1 MSRDFLGY
9 SEHDSARVS
18 RQRSFAIEV
27 HPNLFSFLEIF
38 KAQTFGMEF
47 FWVLIFGPIR
57 SSLSVE
63 IRSTPPPPG
72 KILVPSTDCD
82 VISCNGQVVKRSFK
96 PYQNEHDLVKDTGE
110 KGKT

>member
-63 IRSTPPPPG
+63 IRSTPPPEKSSSLLP
-72 KILVPSTDCD
+72 IVTS
-82 VISCNGQVVKRSFK
+82 SVVM
-96 PYQNEHDLVKDTGE
+96 VK
-110 KGKT
+110 